1 MSKRGGEMS
10 ITQRQKQIL
19 DLLQTHGFLTVNKLS
34 ELTFT
39 SPSSIRRDLTG
50 LQNLC
55 LVRRTHGGVT
65 VLAEN
70 NQPIP
75 LNNRMTQNVKGK
87 RIIAQKAAAFLQDGQ
102 TVMLDGSTTASFL
115 IPYIAR
121 KKDIRLFT
129 NNMMTAMNA
138 INQGI
143 CTHCIGGD
151 SVNNSAVLS
160 GEAAYEA
167 TAEICPDVLFFS
179 SRSIDRNGRI
189 SDPTKEENYLRGIM
203 LRNARLKVFLC
214 DSEKFNRQSLYV
226 LTTLDK
232 VDVAIFDAPYPE
244 LKTKCEVL

>member
-1 MSKRGGEMS
+1 MR
-10 ITQRQKQIL
+10 ITRRQKQML
-19 DLLQTHGFLTVNKLS
+19 DLLQTHGFLTVSKLS

-39 SPSSIRRDLTG
+39 SASSVRRDLTH

-65 VLAEN
+65 ILAEN

-87 RIIAQKAAAFLQDGQ
+87 RIIAQKAAALLQDGQ
-102 TVMLDGSTTASFL
+102 SVMLDGSTTASFL

-138 INQGI
+138 INHGI
-143 CTHCIGGD
+143 CTYCIGGD
-151 SVNNSAVLS
+151 SVNHSAVLS
-160 GEAAYEA
+160 GEDAYKAAA
-167 TAEICPDVLFFS
+167 GICPDILFFS
-179 SRSIDRNGRI
+179 SRSVDRNGTI
-189 SDPTKEENYLRGIM
+189 SDPTKEENHLRSIM
-203 LRNARLKVFLC
+203 LQNARQKVFLC

-226 LTTLDK
+226 LTTLDE
-232 VDVAIFDAPYPE
+232 VDVAVFDAPYPE
-244 LKTKCEVL
+244 LKAKCEIL